1 MKTENLWRLIRS
13 HRGLGMDGMLD
24 EVEAELAALEADNA
38 AMREKTIEE
47 CARIAGESERAGA
60 KWLEQWDRGIG
71 SRMGPLDDDERIAFS
86 HGDFICDQI
95 RALTPDSGKVLVD
108 EDMIRGI
115 KDTIQNLRDIQNG
128 CPLPKYQ
135 MSFDAIN
142 ACADG
147 VIEMLAELLKGRP

>member
-1 MKTENLWRLIRS
+1 MKTEKVCSYCTYFPLCHAMWNVDPAHPCKHITGKSMGFFRPKS
-13 HRGLGMDGMLD
+13 
-24 EVEAELAALEADNA
+24 ELAALEADNA

-108 EDMIRGI
+108 EDMIRGE
-115 KDTIQNLRDIQNG
+115 G
-128 CPLPKYQ
+128 
-135 MSFDAIN
+135 
-142 ACADG
+142 G
-147 VIEMLAELLKGRP
+147 VR